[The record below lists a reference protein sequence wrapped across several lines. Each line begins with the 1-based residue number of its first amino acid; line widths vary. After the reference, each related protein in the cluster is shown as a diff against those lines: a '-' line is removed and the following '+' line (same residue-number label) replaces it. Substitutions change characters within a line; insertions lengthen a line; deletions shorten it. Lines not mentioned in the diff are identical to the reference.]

1 MGSSGGGKK
10 DSSHSADGKDQ
21 VQLPDLQFRG
31 FETRAIHAGAAPDPT
46 TGARSTPI
54 HQTTAY
60 VFDDADHAASLFNL
74 QTFGNIYSRLSNPT
88 VSVLEER
95 IANLEGGVGATCTAS
110 GHSAQFLAIFT
121 LMQPGDK
128 LVASNRLY
136 GGSITQL
143 GKTINKFDW

>member
-1 MGSSGGGKK
+1 VGSSGDKK
-10 DSSHSADGKDQ
+10 AADSAAGKDP

-95 IANLEGGVGATCTAS
+95 IANLEGGVGSTCTAS

-121 LMQPGDK
+121 LLQPGDK

-143 GKTINKFDW
+143 GKTINKFAW